1 MKKRNIGIL
10 ILVIATIV
18 FLLGYI
24 MSYANTGETL
34 HVNLTRLDTT
44 GIGYGIGN
52 AEQSSGNNA
61 VIWNITTHD
70 ANGAVSATQRNLYCV
85 KANYGAT
92 WETAG
97 GPSTVLDYNLS
108 YDLQKDRTELLN
120 KIVDNGTDIDDVVKT
135 LLSESGYYREL
146 LWILDNSYI
155 PGTTDKKEF
164 LKSIG
169 IEYDSELQA
178 YVYNP
183 ISGYDYSSHV
193 SGNSMMFGYSEE
205 HLMTE
210 ADIKAVQRAAIWYYT
225 NYKQDPTNNEEFNNK
240 ERTDWLTITKD
251 GTTYQQLSD
260 YNKTTGEGPE
270 RFEQAQILYN
280 YLIDAASNNK
290 EMYTAA
296 NNYTVDGGVK
306 VNTDGLSA
314 NAEGKYKL
322 TTTRVGNN
330 YVVGPIKIDKNG
342 TVQYGITIEVT
353 DQNGNKLNYTY
364 TDQNGNS
371 LGTTDIKKLVGKDG
385 GFYITVARAN
395 VEKVKVKIEVT
406 QTTTKKTLWLKGTE
420 STDKIVL
427 EKEQPIVEVTR
438 KEEKVPTEFE
448 SQPEE
453 FDLALRKY
461 ITQVNGTNVAN
472 TRVPNID
479 LSTLQSGTTA
489 TYKHR
494 KDPVVVNDK
503 DEVTYTLA
511 IYNEGNKAG
520 YASEIVDQLPT
531 GLVMASSTTSTVVSK
546 DKNGNTKN
554 TYTIKY
560 EPSANK
566 ITLTIDTNSAKSL
579 SAYKTETLDWET
591 IEIKCKVAQT
601 PDTQNQI
608 ILTNVAWISGAYD
621 SESKTL
627 ITTKGQDRD
636 SEPQTKPNVNK
647 NNMQNYKGNETNKDD
662 LADQNY
668 FYQGEQDDDDFEKL
682 VLMPEINIPVTKVW
696 NDNNNQDGKRAAAVT
711 IKLLADGVD
720 TGKTLTLNEANGWKG
735 TFTGLP
741 KKANGVD
748 IVYTIKEEPVPS
760 GYTVAITGD
769 TTGFTVTNTYS
780 PEKINIPVTK
790 IWQDN
795 EDADKIRPESIT
807 VNLKKGTEV
816 IDTVELNKENNW
828 THTFEN
834 LPKKENGEEII
845 YTVEEVETEGYT
857 ASITGSMVEGF
868 VITNKHEVSKKI
880 FDLALRKYIT
890 KINDKDITT
899 LGLNSRVPKIDLSTL
914 QSGTTATYRHRK
926 DPIAVEEG
934 DIVTYQLTIYNEGE
948 KAGYASQI
956 VDQLPEGLIYVPSG
970 EIVSKDTDGN
980 DKNKYIAKYES
991 SINKITFEIA
1001 EGQEI
1006 KDLEPYSE
1014 GKLDRETLEIKCKV
1028 VYRANTEKKH
1038 ILTNV
1043 AWINEEYNTTDN
1055 VKIEKVGDDRD
1066 SEPQT
1071 KPNVN
1076 KDNMENYK
1084 GNEAN
1089 KDNLSDGEYYYKGEQ
1104 DDDDFEKLYVK
1115 TFDLAL
1121 RKFIMTVNGEKLAV
1135 SREPVVDVTPLKE
1148 GTGTTAIYKHSK
1160 VPVALEVGDTVV
1172 YTIRVYNEGEIA
1184 GTASEVKDYLPSYL
1198 IYLEDS
1204 EINKKYGWEIS
1215 EDGRIATTKYLAD
1228 TEIKEFNGEKL
1239 DYADVQIECK
1249 VANNSIPHENITNIA
1264 EISEYTYNE
1273 TVVPEDR
1280 DSKSDDMKENIP
1292 EDKDLPDYKKDKEK
1306 DDYVPGNED
1315 DDDFEK
1321 VYVKELDLAL
1331 RKFITS
1337 VNDEKQE
1344 VSRIPVVDVTPLK
1357 DGTGT
1362 TAIYNHTKEPLSL
1375 KAGDKVVYTIR
1386 IYNEGEVAGTASEI
1400 KDYLPPYLI
1409 YLEDS
1414 EINKKYGWKISEDG
1428 RVVTTDYLSNTQI
1441 KEFDGEK
1448 LDYADVQIEC
1458 KVAGNGIPH
1467 KNITNI
1473 AEITEYKYEETV
1485 VPKDRDSKS
1494 DNMEENIPEDKDL
1507 PDYKKDKE
1515 KDQYVPG
1522 NEDDDD
1528 FEKVYV
1534 KEFDLALRK
1543 FITEVQEKSITN
1555 RVPQPKM
1562 EDGKI
1567 TYEHI
1572 KEPLTVHVGDT
1583 VIYTLRI
1590 YNEGEIDGY
1599 ASEVSDDIPEYL
1611 EYLPKESTNVEYMW
1625 KMYDENGEE
1634 TTDVSKAVKLTTT
1647 YLSKENGKQNLLKAF
1662 DGNTLEYR
1670 DIKIAFK
1677 VKDPNSNSI
1686 IITNKAQIS
1695 DDTDK
1700 DGKDITDKDSTPDEW
1715 NEGEDDQDVEHVK
1728 VEYFDL
1734 ALLKFVSKVIVIED
1748 GKETISETGYNGH
1761 EDPEPVVKVELH
1773 KKKLND
1779 VTVKFGY
1786 GITIINEGDIP
1797 GYAKEITDYVPEGL
1811 KFEAE
1816 DNPLWTDE
1824 GNNVIST
1831 KQLEN
1836 TLLQPGETAT
1846 VEVILTWINDPNNMG
1861 LKTNTAE
1868 ISQDKNEYDVPDRDS
1883 TPDNKKEGEDDIDI
1897 AKVILSVTTGTT
1909 KTYFSLALGLIAI
1922 IGTGI
1927 VLIKK
1932 YVIE

>member
-1 MKKRNIGIL
+1 M
-10 ILVIATIV
+10 
-18 FLLGYI
+18 
-24 MSYANTGETL
+24 
-34 HVNLTRLDTT
+34 
-44 GIGYGIGN
+44 
-52 AEQSSGNNA
+52 
-61 VIWNITTHD
+61 
-70 ANGAVSATQRNLYCV
+70 
-85 KANYGAT
+85 
-92 WETAG
+92 
-97 GPSTVLDYNLS
+97 
-108 YDLQKDRTELLN
+108 
-120 KIVDNGTDIDDVVKT
+120 
-135 LLSESGYYREL
+135 
-146 LWILDNSYI
+146 
-155 PGTTDKKEF
+155 
-164 LKSIG
+164 
-169 IEYDSELQA
+169 
-178 YVYNP
+178 
-183 ISGYDYSSHV
+183 
-193 SGNSMMFGYSEE
+193 
-205 HLMTE
+205 
-210 ADIKAVQRAAIWYYT
+210 
-225 NYKQDPTNNEEFNNK
+225 
-240 ERTDWLTITKD
+240 
-251 GTTYQQLSD
+251 
-260 YNKTTGEGPE
+260 
-270 RFEQAQILYN
+270 
-280 YLIDAASNNK
+280 
-290 EMYTAA
+290 
-296 NNYTVDGGVK
+296 
-306 VNTDGLSA
+306 
-314 NAEGKYKL
+314 
-322 TTTRVGNN
+322 
-330 YVVGPIKIDKNG
+330 
-342 TVQYGITIEVT
+342 
-353 DQNGNKLNYTY
+353 
-364 TDQNGNS
+364 
-371 LGTTDIKKLVGKDG
+371 
-385 GFYITVARAN
+385 
-395 VEKVKVKIEVT
+395 
-406 QTTTKKTLWLKGTE
+406 
-420 STDKIVL
+420 
-427 EKEQPIVEVTR
+427 
-438 KEEKVPTEFE
+438 
-448 SQPEE
+448 
-453 FDLALRKY
+453 
-461 ITQVNGTNVAN
+461 
-472 TRVPNID
+472 
-479 LSTLQSGTTA
+479 
-489 TYKHR
+489 
-494 KDPVVVNDK
+494 
-503 DEVTYTLA
+503 
-511 IYNEGNKAG
+511 
-520 YASEIVDQLPT
+520 
-531 GLVMASSTTSTVVSK
+531 
-546 DKNGNTKN
+546 
-554 TYTIKY
+554 
-560 EPSANK
+560 
-566 ITLTIDTNSAKSL
+566 
-579 SAYKTETLDWET
+579 
-591 IEIKCKVAQT
+591 
-601 PDTQNQI
+601 
-608 ILTNVAWISGAYD
+608 
-621 SESKTL
+621 
-627 ITTKGQDRD
+627 
-636 SEPQTKPNVNK
+636 
-647 NNMQNYKGNETNKDD
+647 
-662 LADQNY
+662 
-668 FYQGEQDDDDFEKL
+668 
-682 VLMPEINIPVTKVW
+682 
-696 NDNNNQDGKRAAAVT
+696 
-711 IKLLADGVD
+711 
-720 TGKTLTLNEANGWKG
+720 
-735 TFTGLP
+735 
-741 KKANGVD
+741 
-748 IVYTIKEEPVPS
+748 
-760 GYTVAITGD
+760 
-769 TTGFTVTNTYS
+769 
-780 PEKINIPVTK
+780 
-790 IWQDN
+790 
-795 EDADKIRPESIT
+795 
-807 VNLKKGTEV
+807 KKGTEV

-868 VITNKHEVSKKI
+868 VITNKHEGSKKI

-1204 EINKKYGWEIS
+1204 EINKKYGWKIS

-1344 VSRIPVVDVTPLK
+1344 VSRVPVVDVTPLK
-1357 DGTGT
+1357 DETGT

-1458 KVAGNGIPH
+1458 KVAGNAIPH

-1567 TYEHI
+1567 TYEHT
-1572 KEPLTVHVGDT
+1572 KGPLTVHVGDT

-1647 YLSKENGKQNLLKAF
+1647 YLSKENGEQNLLKAF

-1761 EDPEPVVKVELH
+1761 EDPEPVVKVDLH
-1773 KKKLND
+1773 KKKLSD

-1786 GITIINEGDIP
+1786 GITIINDGDIP
-1797 GYAKEITDYVPEGL
+1797 GYAKEITDYIPEGL
-1811 KFEAE
+1811 KFEAT

>member
-1 MKKRNIGIL
+1 MKKKNIGIL

-34 HVNLTRLDTT
+34 HINLTRLDTT

-296 NNYTVDGGVK
+296 NNYAVDGGVK

-330 YVVGPIKIDKNG
+330 YVVGTIKIDKNG

-371 LGTTDIKKLVGKDG
+371 LGTTDIKTLVGKDG

-395 VEKVKVKIEVT
+395 VEKVNVKIEVT

-438 KEEKVPTEFE
+438 KEEKIPTEFE

-546 DKNGNTKN
+546 DKNGNAKN

-647 NNMQNYKGNETNKDD
+647 DNMQNYK
-662 LADQNY
+662 
-668 FYQGEQDDDDFEKL
+668 
-682 VLMPEINIPVTKVW
+682 
-696 NDNNNQDGKRAAAVT
+696 
-711 IKLLADGVD
+711 
-720 TGKTLTLNEANGWKG
+720 
-735 TFTGLP
+735 
-741 KKANGVD
+741 
-748 IVYTIKEEPVPS
+748 
-760 GYTVAITGD
+760 
-769 TTGFTVTNTYS
+769 
-780 PEKINIPVTK
+780 
-790 IWQDN
+790 
-795 EDADKIRPESIT
+795 
-807 VNLKKGTEV
+807 
-816 IDTVELNKENNW
+816 
-828 THTFEN
+828 
-834 LPKKENGEEII
+834 
-845 YTVEEVETEGYT
+845 
-857 ASITGSMVEGF
+857 
-868 VITNKHEVSKKI
+868 
-880 FDLALRKYIT
+880 
-890 KINDKDITT
+890 
-899 LGLNSRVPKIDLSTL
+899 
-914 QSGTTATYRHRK
+914 
-926 DPIAVEEG
+926 
-934 DIVTYQLTIYNEGE
+934 
-948 KAGYASQI
+948 
-956 VDQLPEGLIYVPSG
+956 
-970 EIVSKDTDGN
+970 
-980 DKNKYIAKYES
+980 
-991 SINKITFEIA
+991 
-1001 EGQEI
+1001 
-1006 KDLEPYSE
+1006 
-1014 GKLDRETLEIKCKV
+1014 
-1028 VYRANTEKKH
+1028 
-1038 ILTNV
+1038 
-1043 AWINEEYNTTDN
+1043 
-1055 VKIEKVGDDRD
+1055 
-1066 SEPQT
+1066 
-1071 KPNVN
+1071 
-1076 KDNMENYK
+1076 
-1084 GNEAN
+1084 
-1089 KDNLSDGEYYYKGEQ
+1089 
-1104 DDDDFEKLYVK
+1104 
-1115 TFDLAL
+1115 
-1121 RKFIMTVNGEKLAV
+1121 
-1135 SREPVVDVTPLKE
+1135 
-1148 GTGTTAIYKHSK
+1148 
-1160 VPVALEVGDTVV
+1160 
-1172 YTIRVYNEGEIA
+1172 
-1184 GTASEVKDYLPSYL
+1184 
-1198 IYLEDS
+1198 
-1204 EINKKYGWEIS
+1204 
-1215 EDGRIATTKYLAD
+1215 
-1228 TEIKEFNGEKL
+1228 
-1239 DYADVQIECK
+1239 
-1249 VANNSIPHENITNIA
+1249 
-1264 EISEYTYNE
+1264 
-1273 TVVPEDR
+1273 
-1280 DSKSDDMKENIP
+1280 
-1292 EDKDLPDYKKDKEK
+1292 
-1306 DDYVPGNED
+1306 
-1315 DDDFEK
+1315 
-1321 VYVKELDLAL
+1321 
-1331 RKFITS
+1331 
-1337 VNDEKQE
+1337 
-1344 VSRIPVVDVTPLK
+1344 
-1357 DGTGT
+1357 
-1362 TAIYNHTKEPLSL
+1362 
-1375 KAGDKVVYTIR
+1375 
-1386 IYNEGEVAGTASEI
+1386 
-1400 KDYLPPYLI
+1400 
-1409 YLEDS
+1409 
-1414 EINKKYGWKISEDG
+1414 
-1428 RVVTTDYLSNTQI
+1428 
-1441 KEFDGEK
+1441 
-1448 LDYADVQIEC
+1448 
-1458 KVAGNGIPH
+1458 
-1467 KNITNI
+1467 
-1473 AEITEYKYEETV
+1473 
-1485 VPKDRDSKS
+1485 
-1494 DNMEENIPEDKDL
+1494 
-1507 PDYKKDKE
+1507 
-1515 KDQYVPG
+1515 
-1522 NEDDDD
+1522 
-1528 FEKVYV
+1528 
-1534 KEFDLALRK
+1534 
-1543 FITEVQEKSITN
+1543 
-1555 RVPQPKM
+1555 
-1562 EDGKI
+1562 
-1567 TYEHI
+1567 
-1572 KEPLTVHVGDT
+1572 
-1583 VIYTLRI
+1583 
-1590 YNEGEIDGY
+1590 
-1599 ASEVSDDIPEYL
+1599 
-1611 EYLPKESTNVEYMW
+1611 
-1625 KMYDENGEE
+1625 
-1634 TTDVSKAVKLTTT
+1634 
-1647 YLSKENGKQNLLKAF
+1647 
-1662 DGNTLEYR
+1662 
-1670 DIKIAFK
+1670 
-1677 VKDPNSNSI
+1677 
-1686 IITNKAQIS
+1686 
-1695 DDTDK
+1695 
-1700 DGKDITDKDSTPDEW
+1700 
-1715 NEGEDDQDVEHVK
+1715 
-1728 VEYFDL
+1728 
-1734 ALLKFVSKVIVIED
+1734 
-1748 GKETISETGYNGH
+1748 
-1761 EDPEPVVKVELH
+1761 
-1773 KKKLND
+1773 
-1779 VTVKFGY
+1779 
-1786 GITIINEGDIP
+1786 
-1797 GYAKEITDYVPEGL
+1797 
-1811 KFEAE
+1811 
-1816 DNPLWTDE
+1816 
-1824 GNNVIST
+1824 
-1831 KQLEN
+1831 
-1836 TLLQPGETAT
+1836 
-1846 VEVILTWINDPNNMG
+1846 
-1861 LKTNTAE
+1861 
-1868 ISQDKNEYDVPDRDS
+1868 
-1883 TPDNKKEGEDDIDI
+1883 
-1897 AKVILSVTTGTT
+1897 
-1909 KTYFSLALGLIAI
+1909 
-1922 IGTGI
+1922 
-1927 VLIKK
+1927 
-1932 YVIE
+1932 

>member
-34 HVNLTRLDTT
+34 HINLTRLDTT

-322 TTTRVGNN
+322 TTTRVGSN

-364 TDQNGNS
+364 TEQNGNS
-371 LGTTDIKKLVGKDG
+371 LGTTDIKTLVGKDG

-395 VEKVKVKIEVT
+395 VEKVNVKIEVT

-438 KEEKVPTEFE
+438 KEEKLPTEFE

-546 DKNGNTKN
+546 DKNGNAKN

-579 SAYKTETLDWET
+579 SAYKTGTLDWET

-682 VLMPEINIPVTKVW
+682 VIMPE
-696 NDNNNQDGKRAAAVT
+696 
-711 IKLLADGVD
+711 
-720 TGKTLTLNEANGWKG
+720 E
-735 TFTGLP
+735 
-741 KKANGVD
+741 
-748 IVYTIKEEPVPS
+748 
-760 GYTVAITGD
+760 
-769 TTGFTVTNTYS
+769 
-780 PEKINIPVTK
+780 
-790 IWQDN
+790 
-795 EDADKIRPESIT
+795 
-807 VNLKKGTEV
+807 
-816 IDTVELNKENNW
+816 
-828 THTFEN
+828 
-834 LPKKENGEEII
+834 
-845 YTVEEVETEGYT
+845 
-857 ASITGSMVEGF
+857 
-868 VITNKHEVSKKI
+868 KI
-880 FDLALRKYIT
+880 FDLAL
-890 KINDKDITT
+890 
-899 LGLNSRVPKIDLSTL
+899 
-914 QSGTTATYRHRK
+914 
-926 DPIAVEEG
+926 
-934 DIVTYQLTIYNEGE
+934 
-948 KAGYASQI
+948 
-956 VDQLPEGLIYVPSG
+956 
-970 EIVSKDTDGN
+970 
-980 DKNKYIAKYES
+980 
-991 SINKITFEIA
+991 F
-1001 EGQEI
+1001 
-1006 KDLEPYSE
+1006 
-1014 GKLDRETLEIKCKV
+1014 
-1028 VYRANTEKKH
+1028 KH
-1038 ILTNV
+1038 IAAISKNQT
-1043 AWINEEYNTTDN
+1043 
-1055 VKIEKVGDDRD
+1055 IE
-1066 SEPQT
+1066 
-1071 KPNVN
+1071 
-1076 KDNMENYK
+1076 
-1084 GNEAN
+1084 
-1089 KDNLSDGEYYYKGEQ
+1089 DGEYVTDTGKKDGTY
-1104 DDDDFEKLYVK
+1104 
-1115 TFDLAL
+1115 L
-1121 RKFIMTVNGEKLAV
+1121 RA
-1135 SREPVVDVTPLKE
+1135 PVVTNIDKE
-1148 GTGTTAIYKHSK
+1148 TGKITYKQNDK
-1160 VPVALEVGDTVV
+1160 EALIVEQGDYVL
-1172 YTIRVYNEGEIA
+1172 YTIRVYNEGEVN
-1184 GTASEVKDYLPSYL
+1184 GYASKIKDTLPIGLEFVTENEEYNGIWNLEGLDSDGRQVVTTTWFAKGQGAELNAKEGDANYKANLLKALNKEGEISDENPDYLDAQVLCRVTERATSGRVLVNYAQ
-1198 IYLEDS
+1198 ISDDS
-1204 EINKKYGWEIS
+1204 DENGKKIDDIDS
-1215 EDGRIATTKYLAD
+1215 TPDN
-1228 TEIKEFNGEKL
+1228 FVN
-1239 DYADVQIECK
+1239 
-1249 VANNSIPHENITNIA
+1249 P
-1264 EISEYTYNE
+1264 
-1273 TVVPEDR
+1273 DR
-1280 DSKSDDMKENIP
+1280 DFEDDEDFERIKLRTVGQYDLVLIK
-1292 EDKDLPDYKKDKEK
+1292 EDKDGKQLNSTAK
-1306 DDYVPGNED
+1306 
-1315 DDDFEK
+1315 FE
-1321 VYVKELDLAL
+1321 
-1331 RKFITS
+1331 
-1337 VNDEKQE
+1337 
-1344 VSRIPVVDVTPLK
+1344 
-1357 DGTGT
+1357 
-1362 TAIYNHTKEPLSL
+1362 
-1375 KAGDKVVYTIR
+1375 
-1386 IYNEGEVAGTASEI
+1386 
-1400 KDYLPPYLI
+1400 
-1409 YLEDS
+1409 
-1414 EINKKYGWKISEDG
+1414 
-1428 RVVTTDYLSNTQI
+1428 VTTNGKTEEKTVTGKLTIAQNMPVDKDHLTDDIYVIKETQAPDSYC
-1441 KEFDGEK
+1441 EFDGTITITVSKKIKEDGSGYEK
-1448 LDYADVQIEC
+1448 SMKYTVVDSKGNDITNNKDANVYVNSDGNIYVEVKNYKEPDIHKGVKDVTNQDSGYNADEKHLWVIESTLPNNINEYKFYNIIDDIDYRLKFEGSDSVSVKIGNTTLREGTDYRISYTENPTGVQDKTKSGTLILTFIDLDNSIQASDRI
-1458 KVAGNGIPH
+1458 KNNAGNKIKVTFNTTFAKDENGKLLAAMGEQINNQAKLEYTNTATDNKVVKETERPEVHTGGVILYKYYLANGQKVSLEGAKFGIYKTEEDA
-1467 KNITNI
+1467 KNNKNVIMTAISDEKGLVKFIGLQYGEDARDIESNKQSDETYKYDADKASTKYWV
-1473 AEITEYKYEETV
+1473 AEIEAPEGYYKYTDPIEVTIS
-1485 VPKDRDSKS
+1485 KDS
-1494 DNMEENIPEDKDL
+1494 
-1507 PDYKKDKE
+1507 Y
-1515 KDQYVPG
+1515 
-1522 NEDDDD
+1522 NE
-1528 FEKVYV
+1528 EKVSYEV
-1534 KEFDLALRK
+1534 ENTKLNFDLALRK
-1543 FITEVQEKSITN
+1543 FITKVQDKDITT
-1555 RVPQPKM
+1555 RIPQPKI
-1562 EDGKI
+1562 DGGKI
-1567 TYEHI
+1567 TYDHT
-1572 KEPLTVHVGDT
+1572 KDPVVVHAGDT
-1583 VIYTLRI
+1583 VIYTIRV
-1590 YNEGEIDGY
+1590 YNEGNIDGY
-1599 ASEVSDDIPEYL
+1599 AKEIEDNIPEYL
-1611 EYLPKESTNVEYMW
+1611 EYLPEESTNVEYMW

-1634 TTDVSKAVKLTTT
+1634 TTDKSKAVSIRTS
-1647 YLSKENGKQNLLKAF
+1647 YLSKENGEDKLLKAF
-1662 DGNTLEYR
+1662 DGTTLNYK
-1670 DIKIAFK
+1670 DVKVAFK
-1677 VKDPNSNSI
+1677 VKDPNSNTT
-1686 IITNKAQIS
+1686 IITNKAQIFDDS
-1695 DDTDK
+1695 DKNGDK
-1700 DGKDITDKDSTPDEW
+1700 IEDIDSKSGEW
-1715 NEGEDDQDVEHVK
+1715 NDGEDDQDEEHVK

-1761 EDPEPVVKVELH
+1761 EDPEPVVKVDLH
-1773 KKKLND
+1773 KKKLSD

-1797 GYAKEITDYVPEGL
+1797 GYAKEITDYIPEGL
-1811 KFEAE
+1811 KFEAA

-1883 TPDNKKEGEDDIDI
+1883 TPDNRKEGEDDIDI
-1897 AKVILSVTTGTT
+1897 AKVILSITTGTA
-1909 KTYFSLALGLIAI
+1909 KTYFMLITGLLVVVGVGI
-1922 IGTGI
+1922 I
-1927 VLIKK
+1927 LIKK
-1932 YVIE
+1932 YVM

>member
-1 MKKRNIGIL
+1 MKKKIGI
-10 ILVIATIV
+10 IIAIV
-18 FLLGYI
+18 AIIAFLLSYI
-24 MSYANTGETL
+24 ISYANTGETL

-97 GPSTVLDYNLS
+97 GPSTILDYNLS

-371 LGTTDIKKLVGKDG
+371 LGTTDIKTLVGKDG

-395 VEKVKVKIEVT
+395 VEKVNVKIEVT

-503 DEVTYTLA
+503 DEVAYTLA

-546 DKNGNTKN
+546 DKNGNAKN

-579 SAYKTETLDWET
+579 SAYKTGTLDWET

-682 VLMPEINIPVTKVW
+682 VIMPE
-696 NDNNNQDGKRAAAVT
+696 
-711 IKLLADGVD
+711 
-720 TGKTLTLNEANGWKG
+720 E
-735 TFTGLP
+735 
-741 KKANGVD
+741 
-748 IVYTIKEEPVPS
+748 
-760 GYTVAITGD
+760 
-769 TTGFTVTNTYS
+769 
-780 PEKINIPVTK
+780 
-790 IWQDN
+790 
-795 EDADKIRPESIT
+795 
-807 VNLKKGTEV
+807 
-816 IDTVELNKENNW
+816 
-828 THTFEN
+828 
-834 LPKKENGEEII
+834 
-845 YTVEEVETEGYT
+845 
-857 ASITGSMVEGF
+857 
-868 VITNKHEVSKKI
+868 KI
-880 FDLALRKYIT
+880 FDLAL
-890 KINDKDITT
+890 
-899 LGLNSRVPKIDLSTL
+899 
-914 QSGTTATYRHRK
+914 
-926 DPIAVEEG
+926 
-934 DIVTYQLTIYNEGE
+934 
-948 KAGYASQI
+948 
-956 VDQLPEGLIYVPSG
+956 
-970 EIVSKDTDGN
+970 
-980 DKNKYIAKYES
+980 
-991 SINKITFEIA
+991 F
-1001 EGQEI
+1001 
-1006 KDLEPYSE
+1006 
-1014 GKLDRETLEIKCKV
+1014 
-1028 VYRANTEKKH
+1028 KH
-1038 ILTNV
+1038 IAAISKNQT
-1043 AWINEEYNTTDN
+1043 
-1055 VKIEKVGDDRD
+1055 IE
-1066 SEPQT
+1066 
-1071 KPNVN
+1071 
-1076 KDNMENYK
+1076 
-1084 GNEAN
+1084 
-1089 KDNLSDGEYYYKGEQ
+1089 DGEYVTDTGKKDGTY
-1104 DDDDFEKLYVK
+1104 
-1115 TFDLAL
+1115 L
-1121 RKFIMTVNGEKLAV
+1121 RA
-1135 SREPVVDVTPLKE
+1135 PVVTNIDKE
-1148 GTGTTAIYKHSK
+1148 TGKITYKQNDK
-1160 VPVALEVGDTVV
+1160 EALIVEQGDYVL
-1172 YTIRVYNEGEIA
+1172 YTIRVYNEGEVN
-1184 GTASEVKDYLPSYL
+1184 GYASKIKDTLPIGLEFVTENEEYNGIWNLEGLDSDGRQVVTTTWFAKGQGAELNAKEGDANYKANLLKALNKEGEISDENPDYLDAQVLCRVTERATSGRVLVNYAQ
-1198 IYLEDS
+1198 ISDDS
-1204 EINKKYGWEIS
+1204 DENGKKIDDIDS
-1215 EDGRIATTKYLAD
+1215 TPDN
-1228 TEIKEFNGEKL
+1228 FVN
-1239 DYADVQIECK
+1239 
-1249 VANNSIPHENITNIA
+1249 P
-1264 EISEYTYNE
+1264 
-1273 TVVPEDR
+1273 DR
-1280 DSKSDDMKENIP
+1280 DFEDDEDFERIKLRTVGQYDLVLIK
-1292 EDKDLPDYKKDKEK
+1292 EDKDGKQLNSTAK
-1306 DDYVPGNED
+1306 
-1315 DDDFEK
+1315 FE
-1321 VYVKELDLAL
+1321 
-1331 RKFITS
+1331 
-1337 VNDEKQE
+1337 
-1344 VSRIPVVDVTPLK
+1344 
-1357 DGTGT
+1357 
-1362 TAIYNHTKEPLSL
+1362 
-1375 KAGDKVVYTIR
+1375 
-1386 IYNEGEVAGTASEI
+1386 
-1400 KDYLPPYLI
+1400 
-1409 YLEDS
+1409 
-1414 EINKKYGWKISEDG
+1414 
-1428 RVVTTDYLSNTQI
+1428 VTTNGKTEEKTVTGKLTIAQNMPVDKDHLTDDIYVIKETQAPDSYC
-1441 KEFDGEK
+1441 EFDGTITITVSKKIKEDGSGYEK
-1448 LDYADVQIEC
+1448 SMKYTVVDSKGNDITNNKDANVYVNSDGNIYVEVKNYKEPDIHKGVKDVTNQDSGYNADEKHLWVIESTLPNNIDEYKFYNIIDDIDYRLKFEGSDSVSVKIGNTTLREGTDYRISYTKNPTGVQDKTKSGTLILTFIDLDNSIQASDRI
-1458 KVAGNGIPH
+1458 KNNAGNKIKVTFNTTFAKDENGKLLAAMGEQINNQAKLEYTNTATDNKVVKETERPEVHTGGVILYKYYLANGQKVSLEGAKFGIYKTEEDA
-1467 KNITNI
+1467 KNNKNVIMTAISDEKGLVKFIGLQYGEDARDIESNKQSDETYKYDADKASTKYWV
-1473 AEITEYKYEETV
+1473 AEIEAPEGYYKYTDPIEVTIS
-1485 VPKDRDSKS
+1485 KDS
-1494 DNMEENIPEDKDL
+1494 
-1507 PDYKKDKE
+1507 Y
-1515 KDQYVPG
+1515 
-1522 NEDDDD
+1522 NE
-1528 FEKVYV
+1528 EKVSYEV
-1534 KEFDLALRK
+1534 ENTKLNFDLALRK
-1543 FITEVQEKSITN
+1543 FITKVQDKDITT
-1555 RVPQPKM
+1555 RIPQPKI
-1562 EDGKI
+1562 DGGKI
-1567 TYEHI
+1567 TYDHT
-1572 KEPLTVHVGDT
+1572 KDPVVVHAGNT
-1583 VIYTLRI
+1583 VIYTIRV
-1590 YNEGEIDGY
+1590 YNEGNIDGY
-1599 ASEVSDDIPEYL
+1599 AKEIEDNIPEYL
-1611 EYLPKESTNVEYMW
+1611 EYLPEESTNVEYMW

-1634 TTDVSKAVKLTTT
+1634 TTDKSKAVSIRTS
-1647 YLSKENGKQNLLKAF
+1647 YLSKENGEDKLLKAF
-1662 DGNTLEYR
+1662 DGTTLNYK
-1670 DIKIAFK
+1670 DVKVAFK
-1677 VKDPNSNSI
+1677 VKDPNSNTT
-1686 IITNKAQIS
+1686 IITNKAQIFDDS
-1695 DDTDK
+1695 DKNGDK
-1700 DGKDITDKDSTPDEW
+1700 IEDIDSKPGEW
-1715 NEGEDDQDVEHVK
+1715 NDGEDDQDEEHVK

-1761 EDPEPVVKVELH
+1761 EDPEPVVKVDLH
-1773 KKKLND
+1773 KKKLSD

-1797 GYAKEITDYVPEGL
+1797 GYAKEITDYIPEGL
-1811 KFEAE
+1811 KFEAA

-1883 TPDNKKEGEDDIDI
+1883 TPDNRKEGEDDIDI
-1897 AKVILSVTTGTT
+1897 AKVILAITTGTA
-1909 KTYFSLALGLIAI
+1909 KTYFMLITGLLVVVGVGI
-1922 IGTGI
+1922 I
-1927 VLIKK
+1927 LIKK
-1932 YVIE
+1932 YVM